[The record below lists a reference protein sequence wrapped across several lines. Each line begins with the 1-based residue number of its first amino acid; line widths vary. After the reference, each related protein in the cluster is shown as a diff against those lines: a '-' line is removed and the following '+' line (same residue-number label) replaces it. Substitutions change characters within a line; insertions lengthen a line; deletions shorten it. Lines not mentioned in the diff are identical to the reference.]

1 MLFLFSICVIWR
13 LFLFNINFYKCF
25 QHFHLRYSTG
35 TATIF
40 LFFPKRR
47 FLIIIIIRQGTEQRA
62 CSTVWPAQR
71 GCKVRLSES
80 HSYYTRLALRQRT
93 PGKAESDS
101 YSVSSAVESLGPS
114 NEHFDQ
120 HEQGR
125 KYGTQQFREP
135 LLQCDEHSV
144 GERSGRASR
153 IVTIRG

>member
-1 MLFLFSICVIWR
+1 ML
-13 LFLFNINFYKCF
+13 
-25 QHFHLRYSTG
+25 
-35 TATIF
+35 
-40 LFFPKRR
+40 
-47 FLIIIIIRQGTEQRA
+47 TELVK
-62 CSTVWPAQR
+62 T
-71 GCKVRLSES
+71 
-80 HSYYTRLALRQRT
+80 TTTTTT

-144 GERSGRASR
+144 GERSGQGH
-153 IVTIRG
+153 TW